1 MFTLEAK
8 CVFGP
13 KVCKENWDQL
23 GSEFFTAYFCLVLN
37 SLDTKA
43 LWDENTEARIFT

>member
-1 MFTLEAK
+1 MFTLETKSHFAQ
-8 CVFGP
+8 

-23 GSEFFTAYFCLVLN
+23 GSEFFTASFCLVLN

-43 LWDENTEARIFT
+43 LWGENPEARIFT